1 MTAVVIRIPG
11 RIIRVMAIHD
21 ATKQLDT
28 VLSYLIGRRLSTK
41 EICDALQMSRTTYYE
56 QREDGRLISADN
68 LIKAA
73 RNLGLNEV
81 DLLVRYDLISAR
93 SAIEYAQE
101 ISVAPPVMTRAKTEP
116 KREANF
122 DPDAPGL

>member
-1 MTAVVIRIPG
+1 MV
-11 RIIRVMAIHD
+11 IHD

-41 EICDALQMSRTTYYE
+41 EICQALEMSRTTYYE

-81 DLLVRYDLISAR
+81 DLLVRYDLVAAR
-93 SAIEYAQE
+93 SAVEYAQE
-101 ISVAPPVMTRAKTEP
+101 ISAAPAVMTRATTEA
-116 KREANF
+116 KREARF
-122 DPDAPGL
+122 DPNVPGL